1 MATINKELT
10 SAKAAITLEVGV
22 TDSGSMKYRTKTF
35 SGLNL
40 DAATIAA
47 NEGATD
53 TNVYEMMSALG
64 TLQAYP
70 VSAIYRVDNY
80 ALTRGA

>member
-1 MATINKELT
+1 MATINKELI
-10 SAKAAITLEVGV
+10 SAKASLTLEVGV
-22 TDSGSMKYRTKTF
+22 TESGSLKYRTKTF

-40 DAATIAA
+40 DPTTIAA

-53 TNVYEMMSALG
+53 SNVYEVMSALG

-70 VSAIYRVDNY
+70 VSAIYRIDNY